1 MNEGNERRNEE
12 AELTREE
19 SKALAEALLDA
30 LGLPKPELDDEERE
44 VIRRA
49 VQEWRQRKA
58 AKYGEE

>member
-1 MNEGNERRNEE
+1 MNEGNERRNEG

-49 VQEWRQRKA
+49 VQEWRQGKA